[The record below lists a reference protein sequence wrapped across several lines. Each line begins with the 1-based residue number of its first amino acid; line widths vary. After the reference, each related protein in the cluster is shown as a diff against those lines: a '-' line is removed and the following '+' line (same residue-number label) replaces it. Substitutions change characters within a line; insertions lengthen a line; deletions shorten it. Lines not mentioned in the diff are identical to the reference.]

1 MTYPSTLRDPDRI
14 EKVLLL
20 AVFSYF
26 VVRMVESWVETRT
39 LINLLYLFDQS
50 LVVAFILFRR
60 PAEAI
65 SRRPADWVSG
75 LAGTFLPLLLL
86 PASGTPLVPMAACWA
101 LMLLGIATHLAAKL
115 TLRRSFGVIAANRGV
130 KLSGPYL
137 LVRHPMYLG
146 YMLSQ
151 LGFFLAGPYLANL
164 LIIACLWSLQV
175 GRILAEERILGADA
189 AYVAL
194 TRRTRWRLVPGVY

>member
-1 MTYPSTLRDPDRI
+1 MAIPSALLDRI
-14 EKVLLL
+14 EKALLL

-26 VVRMVESWVETRT
+26 AVRMLAGWLDTGGLV
-39 LINLLYLFDQS
+39 NLLYLADQS
-50 LVVAFILFRR
+50 LVVGFILLRR
-60 PAEAI
+60 PTDAI
-65 SRRPADWVSG
+65 SRRPADWING

-101 LMLLGIATHLAAKL
+101 LMLLGTATHLAAKL
-115 TLRRSFGVIAANRGV
+115 TLRRSFGVVAANRGV

-151 LGFFLAGPYLANL
+151 LGFFLAGPHLANL
-164 LIIACLWSLQV
+164 LILAGLWTLQI
-175 GRILAEERILGADA
+175 GRILAEERVLGADA
-189 AYVAL
+189 AYGAL
-194 TRRTRWRLVPGVY
+194 VRRTRWRLVPGVY